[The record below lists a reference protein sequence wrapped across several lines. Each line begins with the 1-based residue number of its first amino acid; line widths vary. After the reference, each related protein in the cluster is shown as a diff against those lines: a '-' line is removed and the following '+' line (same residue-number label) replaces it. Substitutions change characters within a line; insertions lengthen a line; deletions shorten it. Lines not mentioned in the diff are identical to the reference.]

1 MLTEKSALRDNPGDG
16 PDTRHLVMHR
26 SFASHQ
32 QMAIRMTL
40 GNVHLRFNRS
50 LNKLR
55 EKSRPFVGHALG
67 GYSEGTISYHAI
79 PKFMIQT
86 GDTPP
91 EAKTFGVKK
100 LRMSPEMIRV
110 TTVRELCACP
120 TRARVSGIQ
129 LFITMATPWRDKK
142 HTIFGRVVGGLEY
155 IHAIEITR
163 TSVTIHLGI
172 CINIVNIDV
181 NVFSSS

>member
-1 MLTEKSALRDNPGDG
+1 
-16 PDTRHLVMHR
+16 
-26 SFASHQ
+26 
-32 QMAIRMTL
+32 MTL
-40 GNVHLRFNRS
+40 GNVRLRFNRS

-67 GYSEGTISYHAI
+67 GYPEGTISYHAI

-86 GDTPP
+86 GDTPS

-110 TTVRELCACP
+110 TTVRELCAWP
-120 TRARVSGIQ
+120 TRARASGTQ

-142 HTIFGRVVGGLEY
+142 HTIFGRGGWRIGRYPCDRDYEDECDNPFGDMYKYRQCLCQRFQQL
-155 IHAIEITR
+155 INC
-163 TSVTIHLGI
+163 TSIWYKFQGR
-172 CINIVNIDV
+172 
-181 NVFSSS
+181 